1 MLIEDPDEKKARESQ
16 SQQGSFGQ
24 QQRTD
29 GGMLSIL
36 VLYMQISYIIAISIN
51 IFVSPLAL

>member
-29 GGMLSIL
+29 GGMLIFLYIL
-36 VLYMQISYIIAISIN
+36 VLYMQI
-51 IFVSPLAL
+51 

>member
-29 GGMLSIL
+29 GGMLSSCI
-36 VLYMQISYIIAISIN
+36 VLYN
-51 IFVSPLAL
+51 IVSNYRQ